1 MRTGAR
7 AYLNLI
13 GERPTNSTASFQRD
27 ALRLTKCKLK
37 RVRIGHYVRVPLS
50 NRESYRGHAVA
61 EALAICGRAK
71 TWLLPWAR
79 PEPKVGMKAAQMQ

>member
-7 AYLNLI
+7 AHLNLI
-13 GERPTNSTASFQRD
+13 GERPTNSTALFQHD
-27 ALRLTKCKLK
+27 ALRLTKCKSK

-50 NRESYRGHAVA
+50 RSESYRGQAVA
-61 EALAICGRAK
+61 EALAICGREE
-71 TWLLPWAR
+71 TWVLPRAR